1 MVDLDVAYL
10 DAEVYD
16 DDEPGF
22 HPLDDDDFGRG
33 DGADASAPAREPSS
47 ASLLHAS
54 QFGSTMHADE
64 ASSYALDGSYATCFS
79 EAYLKSIAGCDDLT
93 TCATLEMRA
102 DCTREDLGGVGRAM
116 PSLARL
122 RMSNSVA
129 PSMRTFGSAF
139 QRLTVLWI
147 SRSGLED
154 LAGIGSLLRLR
165 ELYASYNEVAD
176 VSPLAELDDLR
187 VVDLEGNR
195 VADPDAPDYLGMC
208 PKLTSVTLEGNPLSR
223 VKHYRR
229 LVARAMPGLRALDDV
244 DVSEEDRAAIVG
256 DADAGGKENEN
267 ENGRGD
273 RKGGVGDGETS
284 DAEMAMVTEGI
295 KYAAVGIDDP
305 DAVLTRDAFTGELSI
320 ELAEDPLGG
329 DEFGLDAAPPLEDH
343 LSRMALRPPPRPGS
357 SQGGGP
363 SRPSSGAS
371 SAGSGMHDST
381 SALVRCNSLG
391 ATVRTNSRPNT
402 AASNAS
408 GGGSARGWSSRPGTA
423 ASIASTSSSRP
434 GTAASG
440 RPGTATSWRSRAAS
454 ARSRPGTAASS
465 GSGGSGG
472 GGWGSRPGTAM
483 SAGDVYGRPESA
495 DSLFWRKNRV
505 KESRA
510 GLSDRGDTAN
520 GWGFGLGDSC
530 GGGGG
535 GGSALTAGEGIV
547 VGNPTKL
554 LARRKRERAA
564 AANANGADAT
574 NAEAG
579 GEAGGARANEE
590 EDILTSLR
598 RWKIEM
604 AETFSRRGLLG
615 ADELEFAR
623 EPPPLEYKYELEP
636 ERGVAEPAATPSAAP
651 APPMDLPTPPKFT
664 PQPPP
669 QAPPRGAMRPQPP
682 SGRPRGPR
690 PGGPGAGRS
699 AKAVSAADAAAALA
713 APPPKR
719 VTESSAGGVD
729 RLVFD

>member
-79 EAYLKSIAGCDDLT
+79 EAYLKSLAGCDDLT

-267 ENGRGD
+267 GRGD
-273 RKGGVGDGETS
+273 RKDRGGDGETS

-381 SALVRCNSLG
+381 SALVRCNS
-391 ATVRTNSRPNT
+391 
-402 AASNAS
+402 
-408 GGGSARGWSSRPGTA
+408 
-423 ASIASTSSSRP
+423 
-434 GTAASG
+434 
-440 RPGTATSWRSRAAS
+440 
-454 ARSRPGTAASS
+454 
-465 GSGGSGG
+465 
-472 GGWGSRPGTAM
+472 
-483 SAGDVYGRPESA
+483 
-495 DSLFWRKNRV
+495 
-505 KESRA
+505 
-510 GLSDRGDTAN
+510 
-520 GWGFGLGDSC
+520 
-530 GGGGG
+530 
-535 GGSALTAGEGIV
+535 
-547 VGNPTKL
+547 
-554 LARRKRERAA
+554 
-564 AANANGADAT
+564 
-574 NAEAG
+574 
-579 GEAGGARANEE
+579 
-590 EDILTSLR
+590 
-598 RWKIEM
+598 
-604 AETFSRRGLLG
+604 
-615 ADELEFAR
+615 
-623 EPPPLEYKYELEP
+623 
-636 ERGVAEPAATPSAAP
+636 
-651 APPMDLPTPPKFT
+651 
-664 PQPPP
+664 
-669 QAPPRGAMRPQPP
+669 
-682 SGRPRGPR
+682 
-690 PGGPGAGRS
+690 
-699 AKAVSAADAAAALA
+699 
-713 APPPKR
+713 
-719 VTESSAGGVD
+719 
-729 RLVFD
+729 